1 MEYSFQR
8 YLSAKR
14 TIDDRAL
21 NRMVWSQMAEI
32 TAGIQNKRGLKV
44 LEVGAGIG
52 TMVQRMLEWGTL
64 SRASVQATDVLAENV
79 ELVCETLPIWARR
92 AGYHVSPINP
102 VSFHLKK
109 AGQEIDVGF
118 EAVDVIDFLRQKEN
132 HAAYDLLIAHAF
144 LDLFDLRWII
154 PQLTQL
160 VCNSGL
166 MLFTI
171 NFDGDT
177 IFEPVWDGNLEN
189 EILGAYHRSMDQRI
203 TDGRPSG
210 DSRAGRHL
218 FEVLGENNLEI
229 LASGSSDWVVFPRE
243 GQYPADEAY
252 FLHHILSFFEKTLS
266 ERSEVD
272 QEALQ
277 AWLVKRHA
285 QIADGELVYIAHQL
299 DFLARKP
306 F

>member
-32 TAGIQNKRGLKV
+32 TADIQKERALKV
-44 LEVGAGIG
+44 LEIGAGIG
-52 TMVQRMLEWGTL
+52 TMLQRLLEWGALT
-64 SRASVQATDVLAENV
+64 RASYTATDVLAENIQ
-79 ELVCETLPIWARR
+79 LARKFLPNWARR
-92 AGYHVSPINP
+92 AGYHVSAITPG
-102 VSFHLKK
+102 SFHLEKT
-109 AGQEIDVGF
+109 GQEIDIGL
-118 EAVDVIDFLRQKEN
+118 EAVDVIDFLYRKEN
-132 HAAYDLLIAHAF
+132 RGTDDLLIAHAF

-177 IFEPVWDGNLEN
+177 IFEPVWDGNLEH

-218 FEVLGENNLEI
+218 FKVLGENNLEI
-229 LASGSSDWVVFPRE
+229 LASGSSDWVVFPQG

-252 FLHHILSFFEKTLS
+252 FLHHILSFFDQTLS
-266 ERSEVD
+266 GRSDID
-272 QEALQ
+272 QDALQ
-277 AWLVKRHA
+277 AWLAKRHA
-285 QIADGELVYIAHQL
+285 QIARGELVYIAHQL